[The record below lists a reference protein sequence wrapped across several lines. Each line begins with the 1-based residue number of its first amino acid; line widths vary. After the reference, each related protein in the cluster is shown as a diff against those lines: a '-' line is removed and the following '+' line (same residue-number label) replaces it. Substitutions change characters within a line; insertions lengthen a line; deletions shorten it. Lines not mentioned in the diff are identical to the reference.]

1 MPQSFDTP
9 SSGHSAASR
18 LSVRNSAPGRPDGRW
33 VLYWM
38 TAARRTQ
45 SNFAL
50 QRAVA
55 VARRLERP
63 LLVLEA
69 IRCGHPHASVRF
81 HRFVLDGMAVQRDRF
96 AAAGVGYHPYVEPA
110 PGAGKGLLERLA
122 ADACVVIADDAPIS
136 FLARMTEAAAA
147 RVPVRFEAVDS
158 WGVLPLDATDR
169 TFPSAYVFR
178 RFLQES
184 LRPHLAEMPLADPL
198 ADLRGPGALPPCPPL
213 PDDVLARWPR
223 ATDTLLDATGRG
235 GGLASLPIDQAV
247 APVALRGGSIAGM
260 NLADGFVDAGLRR
273 YDSERND
280 PDASAS
286 SGLSPYLHFGHVSP
300 HDVLARIMQNERWSL
315 AATAAKATGQRGGW
329 WGMSPPAE
337 AFLDQIVT
345 WRELGANFSRR
356 RPADEANFE
365 SLPEWAKATLGA
377 HRGDTRTHL
386 YSLDEFEAAA
396 THDEIWNAAQR
407 QLRAEGRIHNY
418 LRMLWGKKVLE
429 WSATPEDAARVLVH
443 LNDKY
448 ALDGRDPNSY
458 SGIFWCF
465 GRYDRP
471 WGPERPV
478 YGTIRYMSCD
488 AARRKLRMDSYLAR
502 WSEGASS

>member
-1 MPQSFDTP
+1 MPYSFEADAP
-9 SSGHSAASR
+9 GHSAAAR
-18 LSVRNSAPGRPDGRW
+18 IRVLNRAPGRPEGRW

-38 TAARRTQ
+38 TASRRTQ

-55 VARRLERP
+55 VARRLARP

-69 IRCGHPHASVRF
+69 IRCDHPHASARF
-81 HRFVLDGMAVQRDRF
+81 HRFLLDGMAVQRDRF
-96 AAAGVGYHPYVEPA
+96 ASAGVGYHPYVEPA
-110 PGAGKGLLERLA
+110 PGAGKGLLEHLA
-122 ADACVVIADDAPIS
+122 ADACVVITDDAPIS
-136 FLARMTEAAAA
+136 FLARMIDAAAA

-198 ADLRGPGALPPCPPL
+198 ADLRGAGALPPCPPL
-213 PDDVLARWPR
+213 PSDVAARWPR
-223 ATDTLLDATGRG
+223 AADGLLDASGTG
-235 GGLASLPIDQAV
+235 GGLAALPIDHAV
-247 APVALRGGSIAGM
+247 APAPLRGGSLAG
-260 NLADGFVDAGLRR
+260 LRLTDGFLDDALRR
-273 YDSERND
+273 YDSDRND

-286 SGLSPYLHFGHVSP
+286 SGLSPYLHFGHVST
-300 HDVLARIMQNERWSL
+300 HDVLARIFHAERWSL
-315 AATAAKATGQRGGW
+315 AATATKATGQRSGW

-356 RPADEANFE
+356 RPADEASYE
-365 SLPEWAKATLGA
+365 SLPEWARATLGA
-377 HRGDTRTHL
+377 HRGDPRTHL
-386 YSLDEFEAAA
+386 YSLEAFEAAA

-407 QLRAEGRIHNY
+407 QLRAEGTIHNY

-429 WSATPEDAARVLVH
+429 WSESPEDAARILVH

-458 SGIFWCF
+458 SGILWCL

-488 AARRKLRMDSYLAR
+488 AARRKLRMDNYLAR
-502 WSEGASS
+502 WSEGTNS